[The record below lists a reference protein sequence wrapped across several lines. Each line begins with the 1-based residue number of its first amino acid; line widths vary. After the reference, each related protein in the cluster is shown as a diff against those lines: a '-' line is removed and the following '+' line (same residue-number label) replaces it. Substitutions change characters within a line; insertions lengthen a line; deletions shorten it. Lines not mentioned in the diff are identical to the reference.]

1 MFTIPDAFA
10 EVDDPRRDHA
20 TTLHPL
26 VNILVIAICAMIAG
40 ATTFTEMALFG
51 EAKKPWL
58 SQFLDLKSGI
68 PSHDTFN
75 RVFSLLAPTA
85 FLQALMAWTAA
96 LEEATEGKV
105 VAVDGKTLR
114 RSFDRASKKA
124 AIHMVGAW
132 ISENQTALAQLPIDE
147 KSNEITAIPPLLRL
161 LELHGAIVTMDA
173 MGTQKPVAE
182 QIIEQG
188 GDYVLALKDNH
199 PHFYADV
206 IDLLDYAI
214 ANRGEEPLIEPEEA
228 AGPVSTVV
236 QHFEIPLPPEVLPPA
251 SEEVSEAVDLS
262 KRPWVLVL
270 STVIDVEHSHGRLE
284 SRRVWSLSG
293 VEAVL
298 GGRGWVGLSSVARID
313 SNRSTPT
320 EKSRE
325 WHYYISSLDGKNPH
339 QFGGA
344 VRTHWGIENGLH
356 WVLDMVFREDE
367 CRVRA
372 GHAAT
377 NLAHLRRAVITKLR
391 REKSVRV
398 GAQAKQLKAA
408 LDERYLLKVLTA

>member
-10 EVDDPRRDHA
+10 EIADPRRDHA

-26 VNILVIAICAMIAG
+26 VNVLVIAICAMIAG
-40 ATTFTEMALFG
+40 ATGFTEMAMFG
-51 EAKKPWL
+51 QTKKAWL
-58 SQFLDLKSGI
+58 SQFLDLTNGV

-75 RVFSLLAPTA
+75 RVFSLLAPAA
-85 FLQALMAWTAA
+85 FLQALMAWTKA
-96 LEEATEGKV
+96 LEAATDGQV
-105 VAVDGKTLR
+105 LAIDGKKLR
-114 RSFDRASKKA
+114 RSMDTASKKA

-132 ISENQTALAQLPIDE
+132 LSANHTALAQLPVDE

-161 LELHGAIVTMDA
+161 LELKGAIVTMDA
-173 MGTQKPVAE
+173 MGTQKAVAQ
-182 QIIEQG
+182 QIIDQK

-214 ANRGEEPLIEPEEA
+214 EHRGDEPLIEPEQA

-236 QHFEIPLPPEVLPPA
+236 QHFEVPLTLAPNDDGG
-251 SEEVSEAVDLS
+251 AVDLS
-262 KRPWVLVL
+262 AVPLVLVL
-270 STVIDVEHSHGRLE
+270 STVVDVERSHGRLE

-293 VEAVL
+293 VDAVL
-298 GGRGWVGLSSVARID
+298 GDRGWAGLSSVARID
-313 SNRSTPT
+313 SQRSTPKK
-320 EKSRE
+320 KSQE
-325 WHYYISSLDGKNPH
+325 WQYYISSLDGMNPH

-344 VRTHWGIENGLH
+344 VRAHWGIENGLH

-367 CRVRA
+367 CRVRK

-377 NLAHLRRAVITKLR
+377 NLAHLRRAVLTKLR
-391 REKSVRV
+391 REKSIRV

-408 LDERYLLKVLTA
+408 LDEGYLLKVLTA